1 MTRWCCFVFL
11 LLTISSNAQ
20 YFGRNKPHY
29 KTFRFDVTR
38 TSHFDF
44 YTYLRNDS
52 IVTDF
57 ARLSEAW
64 YSHHQKILKDT
75 IPFRNPLIVYNT
87 PADFQQTT
95 AIQGPIGAGTG
106 GVTEGMKNRV
116 VMPLMETHRQTSHVL
131 GHELVHA
138 FQYSLMREADSIS
151 IYTADVPLW
160 MVEGMAEYM
169 SIGNRDT
176 HTAMWMRDAVLNND
190 IPTLE
195 KMSKDMRYF
204 PYRYGQAFW
213 SYVAGTYGDSV
224 IKKIFMH
231 AAKNGYQH
239 AIKTVLGINDDSLS
253 KSWATSLKAHYGKFR
268 DNTIPLPMTSAVIS
282 DENAGS
288 LNVSPK
294 ISPDG
299 KYIAFFSE
307 KEVFTIN
314 LFLAEVGSGKIIKTL
329 SSTKRN
335 TDIDELSFIESG
347 GAWTPDS
354 RQFAYVVYEKG
365 RNMLYVIDVASGK
378 TVHSYQLPG
387 LDFFSNPTWSPDG
400 KRIAVAGTIKGVS
413 DIYVFEPSVRTLHN
427 ITSDKWSDIQPDW
440 STDGSTIIFSSDRP
454 KDQAQVRSSTF
465 SICSLDL
472 TTRKVHILPGFEHG
486 DQFNPVYSAKDTSI
500 YFLADP
506 DGIRNIYS
514 YSLASQKLFKL
525 TNVFTGISGIT
536 EYSPAISVARNTGM
550 IVYSFYNQKKYSIYS
565 HPVEKLA
572 GIPVETS
579 IKGDANVLPPGKSEI
594 DPPESLKVKQ
604 LAKITKAPYRP
615 RFKLDFIGNSGV
627 GVVAGRFGTGL
638 AGGVNAMFSD
648 IVGNNMLLTGLSM
661 NGRITDIAGT
671 VAFINQK
678 HKVQLGGMVSHIPY
692 RAGFNSYEYVPFTV
706 GADTV
711 MVDKYITDIVRI
723 VENMVGVF
731 AYYPLSQTRR
741 IEAGTTLSFYKYS
754 QERINTFMKEGARIQ
769 ETKEDVPSL
778 DPYGFLA
785 VNTAYVVDNS
795 FFGIASPMKGRRTR
809 YEVQEYLDG
818 LKVTAVL
825 ADQRYYTYV
834 KPVAFAIR
842 GLYTGRYG
850 ADANTTRLTP
860 LFLGYPTLVRGYDAY
875 SLYERNKE
883 NISVDALTGSQI
895 AILNGE
901 VRLPFTGPKRLA
913 VITSNYIFTELAL
926 FADAG
931 TAWRADK
938 AATTGTETLI
948 PVPDKMKPVYSAGLS
963 LRINL
968 FGMLVLEPFY
978 ALPLTKGIRSKGIF
992 GLNFAPGW

>member
-224 IKKIFMH
+224 IKKIFMN

-454 KDQAQVRSSTF
+454 KDQTQVRSSTF